1 MKHRAKTPMTPEQQ
15 QVIDRMM
22 AGAIKAWD
30 ADLIKIAA
38 ESGASTQELLVRAI
52 TKKSPDFV
60 KLAIDYGADLGTLVQ
75 SSDRKYQTILHH
87 AHENFNEQVLE
98 ALLSKGVPI
107 DQQNPQG
114 ETVAQRAARAGD
126 FDKMRW
132 YIAKGAHPTGLA
144 QDILFKGIEKKDL
157 PAMRW
162 AVDNGADVQGRI
174 RDGSEVMQTALH
186 VALANFREDIIDY
199 LIDNGVSVNARNSAG
214 ETPLQL
220 AARANDIKKVDYL
233 VRKGGDPLLR
243 AYNGLSPL
251 DEALKNAEAVD
262 TSRDYNSYSS
272 TSSTYNQRA
281 KDGKAVLTVMLNKV
295 KDVHGL
301 EPYNTAIQRDI
312 TLSKPISVQ
321 GKKPDAP

>member
-1 MKHRAKTPMTPEQQ
+1 MKHRAKKPMTPEQQ
-15 QVIDRMM
+15 QVIDRML
-22 AGAIKAWD
+22 AGAIKSWD
-30 ADLIKIAA
+30 ADLIKAA
-38 ESGASTQELLVRAI
+38 VESGANTQELLVRAI

-87 AHENFNEQVLE
+87 AHENYSEPVLE
-98 ALLSKGVPI
+98 ALLAKGVSI
-107 DQQNPQG
+107 DEQNPQG
-114 ETVAQRAARAGD
+114 ERVAQRAARAGD

-174 RDGSEVMQTALH
+174 RDGEVMQTALH
-186 VALANFREDIIDY
+186 VALSNFREDIIDY
-199 LIDNGVSVNARNSAG
+199 LVDNGVSVNARNSAG

-220 AARANDIKKVDYL
+220 AARANDVKKVDYL
-233 VRKGGDPLLR
+233 VRKGGDPLIR
-243 AYNGLSPL
+243 AYNGLTPL
-251 DEALKNAEAVD
+251 DEALKNAESTGSSSD
-262 TSRDYNSYSS
+262 SYNYSS
-272 TSSTYNQRA
+272 SYNQKA
-281 KDGKAVLTVMLNKV
+281 KDGKAVLTLLLNKV

-301 EPYNTAIQRDI
+301 EPYNTAMQRDI
-312 TLSKPISVQ
+312 TVSKPISVQ

>member
-52 TKKSPDFV
+52 TRKSPDFV

-114 ETVAQRAARAGD
+114 ETVTQRAARSGD
-126 FDKMRW
+126 FDRMRW

-174 RDGSEVMQTALH
+174 RDGSDVMQTALH
-186 VALANFREDIIDY
+186 VALVNFREDIIDY

-233 VRKGGDPLLR
+233 VRKGGDPLIR
-243 AYNGLSPL
+243 AYNGLTPL
-251 DEALKNAEAVD
+251 DEALKNAEA
-262 TSRDYNSYSS
+262 TGSSSDYNSYSS
-272 TSSTYNQRA
+272 SYNQKS
-281 KDGKAVLTVMLNKV
+281 KDGKAVLTLLLNKV